1 MGMIVHLTESLAQ
14 AKRLREQD
22 ASERG
27 HADERLQDSREA
39 LVDYQILLAQL
50 KETLARG

>member
-14 AKRLREQD
+14 AKRLREQG

-39 LVDYQILLAQL
+39 LVDYQSLLAQL